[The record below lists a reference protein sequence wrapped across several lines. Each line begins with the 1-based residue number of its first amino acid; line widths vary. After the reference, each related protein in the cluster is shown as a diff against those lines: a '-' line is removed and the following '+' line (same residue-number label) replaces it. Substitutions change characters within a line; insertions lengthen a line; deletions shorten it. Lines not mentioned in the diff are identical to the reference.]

1 MFRGRSRHT
10 LDDKGRLAIPARF
23 KETLNRKEESCLVV
37 TNYINCLRAYAKDD
51 WRIIETKAA
60 SLSTMDDTVNTYL
73 RYYIGGAQECE
84 LKQGRITL
92 PPDLRD
98 IAGLSKEVVLVGALN
113 MFEIWDKDRW
123 EAEFSR
129 AKVDFKE
136 LSKSLKELG
145 I

>member
-23 KETLNRKEESCLVV
+23 KDTLNRKEESCLVV
-37 TNYINCLRAYAKDD
+37 TNYNDCLRAFAKDD
-51 WRIIETKAA
+51 WRIIEDRAA
-60 SLSTMDDTVNTYL
+60 NLSTMDETVNTYL

-92 PPDLRD
+92 PLDLRD
-98 IAGLSKEVVLVGALN
+98 IAGLSKEVVLVGALK

-123 EAEFSR
+123 ETEFNR
-129 AKVDFKE
+129 AKGDFKG
-136 LSKSLKELG
+136 LGPSFKELG